1 LGSDTGADGAHQG
14 RAWRLESPQRVG
26 RQLCPG
32 GCAEASVGFMT
43 LTAEHWQMYCAC
55 AILQL
60 MLLFRHHLLANLL
73 ACGRIGQA
81 TLDILQ

>member
-1 LGSDTGADGAHQG
+1 
-14 RAWRLESPQRVG
+14 
-26 RQLCPG
+26 
-32 GCAEASVGFMT
+32 MT